1 MVGKLICMDR
11 DREGAMAKMRSA
23 LTEMVI
29 DGVETNIDFQLDLL
43 TNKKV
48 LRGELDTGLVER
60 IMEET

>member
-1 MVGKLICMDR
+1 
-11 DREGAMAKMRSA
+11 MRSA